1 MCISW
6 GFPCSRCVNLIN
18 FHEVHTLTVHVED
31 RAVVDSIEGVWRV
44 PFGSGGKP
52 LIPLP

>member
-1 MCISW
+1 M
-6 GFPCSRCVNLIN
+6 
-18 FHEVHTLTVHVED
+18 HVED

-52 LIPLP
+52 LIPLPCEVPLVKLHLILYTVNPRFN